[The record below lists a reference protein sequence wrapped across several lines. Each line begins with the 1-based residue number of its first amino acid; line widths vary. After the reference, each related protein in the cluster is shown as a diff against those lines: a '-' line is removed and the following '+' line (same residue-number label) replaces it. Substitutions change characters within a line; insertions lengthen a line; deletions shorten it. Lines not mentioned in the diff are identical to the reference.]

1 MAPPRP
7 RGFTLVELLIALAI
21 LALLSLMSWR
31 AIDAMSRSLQHT
43 QSHGDEVLAL
53 QMSLAQW
60 SADLDAALVLPG
72 VPGLDWNGQVLR
84 LARRDVNAPDTPV
97 QVVAWTRRNV
107 DGRGLWLRWQSPAL
121 YRQQELQEAWQQA
134 TLWAQNPNDSLR
146 QREVRLLPLADWQ
159 LFYYRD
165 NSWTHPLSSSGVNNP
180 AVTPGDN
187 TPDGVRL
194 ILELP
199 PGSAL
204 AGRITRDWVRPSLGG
219 NKS

>member
-1 MAPPRP
+1 MRP
-7 RGFTLVELLIALAI
+7 ARARGFTLVELLLAMAI
-21 LALLSLMSWR
+21 LALMALMSWR
-31 AIDAMSRSLQHT
+31 AIDAMTRSLQHT
-43 QSHGDEVLAL
+43 QVYGDEVLAL
-53 QMSLAQW
+53 QMSLSQW

-107 DGRGLWLRWQSPAL
+107 DDRSLWLRWQSPAL
-121 YRQQELQEAWQQA
+121 FRQDELQLAWQQA
-134 TLWAQNPNDSLR
+134 ALWAQNPNDSLR

-165 NSWTHPLSSSGVNNP
+165 NSWTNPLSSANGNN
-180 AVTPGDN
+180 APGALRDY

-204 AGRITRDWVRPSLGG
+204 SGRITRDWVRPSLGG

>member
-1 MAPPRP
+1 MAPLRP

-21 LALLSLMSWR
+21 LALMSLMSWR

-43 QSHGDEVLAL
+43 QAYGDEVLAL

-84 LARRDVNAPDTPV
+84 LARRDVNTPDTPV
-97 QVVAWTRRNV
+97 HIVAWTRRNV
-107 DGRGLWLRWQSPAL
+107 EGRSLWLRWQSPAL
-121 YRQQELQEAWQQA
+121 FRRQELQLAWQQA
-134 TLWAQNPNDSLR
+134 ALWAQNPNDSLR

-165 NSWTHPLSSSGVNNP
+165 NSWTHPLSSTGSN
-180 AVTPGDN
+180 TPTGTLSDK